1 MNEMKQLET
10 ELQKLYADVCQYNE
24 KPNKSLSGRI
34 RLQLGKLKKDTTAL
48 RSVLV
53 TADKTG
59 Y

>member
-1 MNEMKQLET
+1 MKTLEV

-34 RLQLGKLKKDTTAL
+34 RQQLGKLKKDVTPI
-48 RSVLV
+48 RSLLV
-53 TADKTG
+53 SADKSG